1 MANKIIYFLGV
12 LISSLLIS
20 SGAYAAVDIEVAYI
34 FNTFSFLVCAFLV
47 MWMAAG
53 FCMLESGLVT
63 TKSVSTIAAKN
74 IGKFAIV
81 SVMFYL
87 VGYNLGY
94 GDSENPYFGS
104 FEIWTDNSS
113 LETGYS
119 DYSDWLFQT
128 LFVCATCSIVSG
140 AVAERIKIWP
150 FFIFSA
156 ILGGFIYPIQM
167 SWEWGGGWLDSLG
180 FADFAGSTLVH
191 ACGGAAALAGI
202 MILGPRLGR
211 FTDDGS
217 PQNMAPFA
225 ASSIPLVTLGTF
237 ILWMGWY
244 GFNGIDP
251 RFFAEQ
257 FAYFLTIVAGLYFIY
272 LFLFAGLNASE
283 RKNLILLFL
292 LFIGAAAFWSGFDQS
307 AGSLNI
313 FARDYTDLS
322 VAGYKIPVGWLQF
335 ANPIIVVLFA
345 PIFAGIWAQLAR
357 KNLDPSLPFKFAIG
371 LLFMALS
378 FFVMIIAVNL
388 AIESSPVGMQW
399 LLLTYLFQTWGE
411 LALSPIGLSAFS
423 RYGPKRYMGQMFGLW
438 FLASAI
444 GGVLAGLLGGEAL
457 DGGLETISP
466 VFEFMIQYYLVIAV
480 ALIALSFVIKT
491 AKE

>member
-1 MANKIIYFLGV
+1 MANKIIYFIGV

-20 SGAYAAVDIEVAYI
+20 SGTYAAVDIEVAYI

-94 GDSENPYFGS
+94 GNADNPYFGS

-191 ACGGAAALAGI
+191 ACGGAAALAGV

-211 FTDDGS
+211 FTDDRS

-225 ASSIPLVTLGTF
+225 ASSFFSKRLSKIGF
-237 ILWMGWY
+237 RCKILE
-244 GFNGIDP
+244 FKEKNFKP
-251 RFFAEQ
+251 
-257 FAYFLTIVAGLYFIY
+257 VKNLYARIGNKSPNFC
-272 LFLFAGLNASE
+272 FAGHL
-283 RKNLILLFL
+283 
-292 LFIGAAAFWSGFDQS
+292 D
-307 AGSLNI
+307 
-313 FARDYTDLS
+313 
-322 VAGYKIPVGWLQF
+322 
-335 ANPIIVVLFA
+335 VV
-345 PIFAGIWAQLAR
+345 PPG
-357 KNLDPSLPFKFAIG
+357 
-371 LLFMALS
+371 
-378 FFVMIIAVNL
+378 NL
-388 AIESSPVGMQW
+388 ADWSINP
-399 LLLTYLFQTWGE
+399 FN
-411 LALSPIGLSAFS
+411 
-423 RYGPKRYMGQMFGLW
+423 PK
-438 FLASAI
+438 
-444 GGVLAGLLGGEAL
+444 VKNNHLLGRGAN
-457 DGGLETISP
+457 DMKSS
-466 VFEFMIQYYLVIAV
+466 IACFTS
-480 ALIALSFVIKT
+480 AASIFL
-491 AKE
+491 KENK

>member
-1 MANKIIYFLGV
+1 MANKIIYFIGV

-20 SGAYAAVDIEVAYI
+20 SGTYAAVDIEVAYI

-94 GDSENPYFGS
+94 GDSDNPYFGS
-104 FEIWTDNSS
+104 LEIWSDNSS

-156 ILGGFIYPIQM
+156 ILGGFIYPVQM

-191 ACGGAAALAGI
+191 ACGGAAALAGV

-244 GFNGIDP
+244 GFNGGSQLALGSFEDSTAMSRIFMNTQLAACGGCIAGAVITRILGGKTDIIMMLNG
-251 RFFAEQ
+251 A
-257 FAYFLTIVAGLYFIY
+257 LAGLVSITAEP
-272 LFLFAGLNASE
+272 LM
-283 RKNLILLFL
+283 
-292 LFIGAAAFWSGFDQS
+292 
-307 AGSLNI
+307 
-313 FARDYTDLS
+313 
-322 VAGYKIPVGWLQF
+322 
-335 ANPIIVVLFA
+335 
-345 PIFAGIWAQLAR
+345 
-357 KNLDPSLPFKFAIG
+357 PSP
-371 LLFMALS
+371 M
-378 FFVMIIAVNL
+378 L
-388 AIESSPVGMQW
+388 AIV
-399 LLLTYLFQTWGE
+399 
-411 LALSPIGLSAFS
+411 IG
-423 RYGPKRYMGQMFGLW
+423 
-438 FLASAI
+438 AI
-444 GGVLAGLLGGEAL
+444 GGVIMYFGTNFLEKMKLDDVVGAIPVHMFAGIFGTLIVP
-457 DGGLETISP
+457 ISNP
-466 VFEFMIQYYLVIAV
+466 DTSFAIQLIGVGSVCVFV
-480 ALIALSFVIKT
+480 FVISYICFSIIKSSIGLRISNEAEKLGT
-491 AKE
+491 DKAEVGVMAYSIRD

>member
-1 MANKIIYFLGV
+1 MANKIIYFIGV

-20 SGAYAAVDIEVAYI
+20 SGTYAAVDIEVAYI

-94 GDSENPYFGS
+94 GNADNPYFGS
-104 FEIWTDNSS
+104 FKIWTDNSS

-191 ACGGAAALAGI
+191 ACGGAAALAGV

-244 GFNGIDP
+244 GFNGGSQLALGSFEDSTAMSRIFMNTQLAACGGCISGAVITRLLGGKTDIIMMLNG
-251 RFFAEQ
+251 A
-257 FAYFLTIVAGLYFIY
+257 LAGLVSITAEP
-272 LFLFAGLNASE
+272 LMPSPMLS
-283 RKNLILLFL
+283 IV
-292 LFIGAAAFWSGFDQS
+292 IG
-307 AGSLNI
+307 
-313 FARDYTDLS
+313 
-322 VAGYKIPVGWLQF
+322 
-335 ANPIIVVLFA
+335 
-345 PIFAGIWAQLAR
+345 
-357 KNLDPSLPFKFAIG
+357 
-371 LLFMALS
+371 
-378 FFVMIIAVNL
+378 
-388 AIESSPVGMQW
+388 
-399 LLLTYLFQTWGE
+399 
-411 LALSPIGLSAFS
+411 
-423 RYGPKRYMGQMFGLW
+423 
-438 FLASAI
+438 AI
-444 GGVLAGLLGGEAL
+444 GGVIMYFGTNFLEKMKLDDVVGAIPVHMFAGIFGTLIVPITNPDTSFIIQLLGVGSVCIFVFVMSYICFSIIKSTIGLRISDEAEKL
-457 DGGLETISP
+457 GTDKAEVGVMAYSIRD
-466 VFEFMIQYYLVIAV
+466 
-480 ALIALSFVIKT
+480 
-491 AKE
+491 

>member
-1 MANKIIYFLGV
+1 MANKIFYFIGF
-12 LISSLLIS
+12 LISSSLIS
-20 SGAYAAVDIEVAYI
+20 SSVYAAVDIEVAYI

-94 GDSENPYFGS
+94 GDADNPYFGS
-104 FEIWTDNSS
+104 FAVWSDNSS

-191 ACGGAAALAGI
+191 ACGGAAALAGV
-202 MILGPRLGR
+202 MVLGPRLGR

-217 PQNMAPFA
+217 PQNMTPFA

-244 GFNGIDP
+244 GFNGGSQLALGSFEDSTAMSKIFMNTQLAACGGCIAGAVITRILGGKTDIIMMLNG
-251 RFFAEQ
+251 A
-257 FAYFLTIVAGLYFIY
+257 LAGLVSITAEP
-272 LFLFAGLNASE
+272 LMPSPMLS
-283 RKNLILLFL
+283 IV
-292 LFIGAAAFWSGFDQS
+292 IG
-307 AGSLNI
+307 
-313 FARDYTDLS
+313 
-322 VAGYKIPVGWLQF
+322 
-335 ANPIIVVLFA
+335 
-345 PIFAGIWAQLAR
+345 
-357 KNLDPSLPFKFAIG
+357 
-371 LLFMALS
+371 
-378 FFVMIIAVNL
+378 
-388 AIESSPVGMQW
+388 
-399 LLLTYLFQTWGE
+399 
-411 LALSPIGLSAFS
+411 
-423 RYGPKRYMGQMFGLW
+423 
-438 FLASAI
+438 AI
-444 GGVLAGLLGGEAL
+444 GGVIMYFGTHFLEKMKLDDVVGAIPVHMFAGIFGTLVVPISNPDTSFAIQLLGVGSVCVFVFLISYLCLSIIKSTIGLRISDEAEKL
-457 DGGLETISP
+457 GTDKAEIG
-466 VFEFMIQYYLVIAV
+466 VV
-480 ALIALSFVIKT
+480 AYSIRD
-491 AKE
+491 